1 MNSIFSLN
9 DLQLHGVWIFFFF
22 FNILKFYVDKI
33 YTWIRAL
40 MICRFEMI
48 RCNMSFQIQNINITG
63 VVNWAK
69 PLELELSGGVKFYIK
84 KFFFKSPDFKSSYC
98 RFGMWICISNQKDLK
113 FIDLKPMDLKSLAGM
128 IYIVTAT
135 TIKA

>member
-9 DLQLHGVWIFFFF
+9 DLQLHGVWIFFF
-22 FNILKFYVDKI
+22 NILKFFFVDKI

-40 MICRFEMI
+40 MICIFEMI

-84 KFFFKSPDFKSSYC
+84 KFFFKSPDFRSSYC